1 MVATIYGSSQAQLSE
16 RLGNV
21 MRCDARFTADI
32 KKPRIS
38 EADIAL
44 LLMVNLRVG
53 CHGQAPGRTLW
64 NSYFTVSM
72 VEPCEFI
79 T

>member
-1 MVATIYGSSQAQLSE
+1 
-16 RLGNV
+16 

-44 LLMVNLRVG
+44 LLMVNLLGG
-53 CHGQAPGRTLW
+53 CPVTLW
-64 NSYFTVSM
+64 HCGKWT
-72 VEPCEFI
+72 
-79 T
+79 

>member
-1 MVATIYGSSQAQLSE
+1 MF
-16 RLGNV
+16 
-21 MRCDARFTADI
+21 ARAKRI

-44 LLMVNLRVG
+44 LLMVNLRGG